1 MSDESKPFT
10 VTDRRHFTHD
20 GEVRPTEG
28 EPASAEA
35 QRPPAGS
42 DAGGHPQAQS
52 SVRSVGAETVSFE
65 EFLVSLGA
73 QGAALMMET
82 EAGSA
87 EDRAAGVRHFIALL
101 EMLSDKTE
109 GRRTAEEEQLMSQL
123 LFELRTGYLA
133 RFQAP

>member
-20 GEVRPTEG
+20 GEVRPTED
-28 EPASAEA
+28 ERASEEA
-35 QRPPAGS
+35 QTPSAGS
-42 DAGGHPQAQS
+42 DTGGQAQPKS
-52 SVRSVGAETVSFE
+52 SAQSVGVETVSFG

-73 QGAALMMET
+73 QGAALMME
-82 EAGSA
+82 ADADSA

-133 RFQAP
+133 RFQSS